1 MDFQIDN
8 NTPEIRE
15 IELAYCSFKKINYGK
30 PPTEL
35 IIHYDDFVNLKKNV
49 ILIYLPQPPYTIMGM
64 QIIRTEDIAKGIIK
78 LY

>member
-8 NTPEIRE
+8 NNQGIRE

-30 PPTEL
+30 PPKEL
-35 IIHYDDFVNLKKNV
+35 IIHYDDFYNLKQNLT
-49 ILIYLPQPPYTIMGM
+49 LIYLPQPPYTIMGM